1 MSPVYYCFPCVCVS
15 SVCVFFRVCVCPPG
29 VRFVSWVCVCVSPC
43 VFCLPGVCVSP
54 VCAFCLP
61 GVCVCV
67 PRACVSPSCPHCC
80 PRGHSSLGAGWRQV
94 VLALGCRPW
103 RPALRA
109 DGWVGRKS
117 CITQSH
123 VVCASSGRCLRDSA
137 LPFDV
142 CYCPAPPGLATG
154 PWDWDLERGRGGR
167 PGAGWVP
174 F

>member
-1 MSPVYYCFPCVCVS
+1 MCVCVP
-15 SVCVFFRVCVCPPG
+15 CVLLFP
-29 VRFVSWVCVCVSPC
+29 VCVCVLCVC
-43 VFCLPGVCVSP
+43 VFPGVCVSP

-61 GVCVCV
+61 GVCVCVCV

-103 RPALRA
+103 GPALRA
-109 DGWVGRKS
+109 DGWVGRRS

-123 VVCASSGRCLRDSA
+123 IVCVSSGRCLRDSA

-142 CYCPAPPGLATG
+142 CYCPAPPGLAAASCSGITG